1 MKETKFLSFLVV
13 LLFCWGSIHAQEG
26 LIEEFEIKINEM
38 TLERLA
44 LPGTPFDKVGR
55 KFAVLGDESGT
66 FEAWAYP
73 LKILRNFEISFFIG
87 SSTRAIK
94 TRDIVR
100 YVSVSPEATI
110 LTYTYQSFTVKA
122 IYITPVYEPGAIIL
136 LKVDT
141 EEPLTIV
148 CSFLPVLQP
157 MWPAGIG
164 GQFAYW
170 NEDFKAY
177 IISESTGK
185 NHGFVGSPAASGLSY
200 TPAHMLSDSPSEFQ
214 IKLPDPNKVK
224 DKFIPIY
231 LAGGQ
236 GERKDILNVYKKLQE
251 SPEQYYLENFR
262 HYQNLQESTLQIQTP
277 EPELDLAF
285 HWAKVA
291 FDNLIV
297 DNPTLGKGLVAGL
310 GVSGSSGRPGF
321 GWFFGGDAYI
331 NSFSFM
337 SYGAHET
344 VRNILA
350 FTQKWQRDD
359 GKMSHELSQAE
370 GYIDWWTDYH
380 YGYIHGDTTPYY
392 ITAMYDYM
400 QKSGDIDFIKKSW
413 ESLKKAYIWCLSTDA
428 NGDALMDN
436 KQAGLGALEY
446 GALTGIETDI
456 YLAAVWVRAAM
467 SMQRMAEAVGDK
479 TLDHSAAQQFKQAK
493 KAFEEKFWDKDSQF
507 YVYAFNTEG
516 KHVQEISPWNAV
528 GLMWELGTP
537 ERSRISLERICT
549 SELTTDWGIRS
560 ISNKSPYFQPLNYN
574 YGAVWP
580 FLTSWVTTALYKHH
594 MPLQGYTLLLST
606 ARHTFDNALGT
617 ITEVFSGSKN
627 VWPQEAVSHQGFST
641 AGVTL
646 PLVRG
651 LLGLEGDAINKSL
664 FFSPFFPADWE
675 NVKIDNYKIGDASF
689 SIDYKKSK
697 GKISVTFHSN
707 RAEGY
712 TVHFAPNLSIMTK
725 IKSFSING
733 EPAVFDTTQT
743 TQTVQI
749 KADRQ
754 INGSPLLFELDTL
767 PSLEILPVI
776 SRTKVGNR
784 NIGLKILSVRKK
796 ESSIVIKVEGLAK
809 TDYVLRVLNPEM
821 AESVTGAVIKKG
833 QLKITLPEGPAGEF
847 VPHQVII
854 HIQK

>member
-1 MKETKFLSFLVV
+1 MKETKFLSFFVL

-26 LIEEFEIKINEM
+26 LIQEFEIKTHEM

-44 LPGTPFDKVGR
+44 RPGTPFDKVGR

-94 TRDIVR
+94 AGDIVR
-100 YVSVSPEATI
+100 FVSVSPEATI

-122 IYITPVYEPGAIIL
+122 IYITPVHEPGAIIL

-170 NEDFKAY
+170 NEDIKAY

-185 NHGFVGSPAASGLSY
+185 NHGLVGSPAASGLSY
-200 TPAHMLSDSPSEFQ
+200 TPAHMLSDSQSEFQ
-214 IKLPDPNKVK
+214 IELPDPKKVK

-236 GERKDILNVYKKLQE
+236 GNREDILNVYKKLQE

-262 HYQNLQESTLQIQTP
+262 HYLNLQESTLQIQTP

-297 DNPTLGKGLVAGL
+297 DHPTLGKGLVAGL
-310 GVSGSSGRPGF
+310 GASGSSGRPGF

-337 SYGAHET
+337 SFGAHKT

-370 GYIDWWTDYH
+370 GYIDWWNDYH

-400 QKSGDIDFIKKSW
+400 QKSGDVDFVKKNW
-413 ESLKKAYIWCLSTDA
+413 ESLKKAYSWCLSTDA
-428 NGDALMDN
+428 NGDGLMDN
-436 KQAGLGALEY
+436 RSAGLGALEY
-446 GALTGIETDI
+446 GALTSIETDI
-456 YLAAVWVRAAM
+456 YLAAVWVRASMAM
-467 SMQRMAEAVGDK
+467 QQMAEAVRDK
-479 TLDHSAAQQFKQAK
+479 ALDRTTAQHFLLAK
-493 KAFEEKFWDKDSQF
+493 KAFEDKFWDKDSQF

-516 KHVQEISPWNAV
+516 EHVQEISPWNAV

-537 ERSRISLERICT
+537 ERSRISLERICS

-594 MPLQGYTLLLST
+594 LPLQGYTLLLAT
-606 ARHTFDNALGT
+606 ARHTFDNALGS
-617 ITEVFSGSKN
+617 ITEVFSGSLN
-627 VWPQEAVSHQGFST
+627 VWPQEAVPHQGFST

-651 LLGLEGDAINKSL
+651 LLGLEGDAINKTL
-664 FFSPFFPADWE
+664 IFSPHFPADWN
-675 NVKIDNYKIGDASF
+675 NVKIINYKTGNATFSF
-689 SIDYKKSK
+689 DYKKSQ
-697 GKISVTFHSN
+697 GKISVSIKGEK
-707 RAEGY
+707 AEGY
-712 TVHFAPNLSIMTK
+712 KIHFAPNLSATIK
-725 IKSFSING
+725 IQSLSING
-733 EPAVFDTTQT
+733 EPAVFNTIHGTQT
-743 TQTVQI
+743 IQI
-749 KADRQ
+749 ETD
-754 INGSPLLFELDTL
+754 IYIDESPLFFELDTL

-776 SRTKVGNR
+776 TRTKVGNR

-796 ESSIVIKVEGLAK
+796 ESSLVILVEGLAK
-809 TDYVLRVLNPEM
+809 TDYILRVLNPRM
-821 AESVTGAVIKKG
+821 AKSVTGAVLKGG
-833 QLKITLPEGPAGEF
+833 QLKIAIPEGPKGEF
-847 VPHQVII
+847 MPHKVTIQ
-854 HIQK
+854 IQK

>member
-1 MKETKFLSFLVV
+1 MKETKFLSFFVL

-26 LIEEFEIKINEM
+26 LIQEFEIKTHEM

-44 LPGTPFDKVGR
+44 RPGTPFDKVGR

-94 TRDIVR
+94 AGDIVR
-100 YVSVSPEATI
+100 FVSVSPEATI

-122 IYITPVYEPGAIIL
+122 IYITPVHEPGAIIL

-170 NEDFKAY
+170 NEDIKAY

-185 NHGFVGSPAASGLSY
+185 NHGLVGSPAASGLSY
-200 TPAHMLSDSPSEFQ
+200 TPAHMLSDSQSEFQ
-214 IKLPDPNKVK
+214 IELPDPKKVK

-236 GERKDILNVYKKLQE
+236 GNREDILNVYKKLQE

-262 HYQNLQESTLQIQTP
+262 HYLNLQESTLQIQTP

-297 DNPTLGKGLVAGL
+297 DHPTLGKGLVAGL
-310 GVSGSSGRPGF
+310 GASGSSGRPGF

-337 SYGAHET
+337 SFGAHKT

-370 GYIDWWTDYH
+370 GYIDWWNDYH

-400 QKSGDIDFIKKSW
+400 QKSGDVDFVKKNW
-413 ESLKKAYIWCLSTDA
+413 ESLKKAYSWCLSTDA
-428 NGDALMDN
+428 NGDGLMDN
-436 KQAGLGALEY
+436 RSAGLGALEY
-446 GALTGIETDI
+446 GALTSIETDI
-456 YLAAVWVRAAM
+456 YLAAVWVRASMAM
-467 SMQRMAEAVGDK
+467 QQMAEAVRDK
-479 TLDHSAAQQFKQAK
+479 ALDRTTAQHFLLAK
-493 KAFEEKFWDKDSQF
+493 KAFEDKFWDKDSQF

-516 KHVQEISPWNAV
+516 EHVQEISP
-528 GLMWELGTP
+528 
-537 ERSRISLERICT
+537 
-549 SELTTDWGIRS
+549 
-560 ISNKSPYFQPLNYN
+560 
-574 YGAVWP
+574 
-580 FLTSWVTTALYKHH
+580 
-594 MPLQGYTLLLST
+594 
-606 ARHTFDNALGT
+606 
-617 ITEVFSGSKN
+617 
-627 VWPQEAVSHQGFST
+627 
-641 AGVTL
+641 
-646 PLVRG
+646 
-651 LLGLEGDAINKSL
+651 
-664 FFSPFFPADWE
+664 
-675 NVKIDNYKIGDASF
+675 
-689 SIDYKKSK
+689 
-697 GKISVTFHSN
+697 
-707 RAEGY
+707 
-712 TVHFAPNLSIMTK
+712 
-725 IKSFSING
+725 
-733 EPAVFDTTQT
+733 
-743 TQTVQI
+743 
-749 KADRQ
+749 
-754 INGSPLLFELDTL
+754 
-767 PSLEILPVI
+767 
-776 SRTKVGNR
+776 
-784 NIGLKILSVRKK
+784 
-796 ESSIVIKVEGLAK
+796 
-809 TDYVLRVLNPEM
+809 
-821 AESVTGAVIKKG
+821 
-833 QLKITLPEGPAGEF
+833 
-847 VPHQVII
+847 
-854 HIQK
+854 

>member
-1 MKETKFLSFLVV
+1 M
-13 LLFCWGSIHAQEG
+13 
-26 LIEEFEIKINEM
+26 
-38 TLERLA
+38 
-44 LPGTPFDKVGR
+44 
-55 KFAVLGDESGT
+55 
-66 FEAWAYP
+66 
-73 LKILRNFEISFFIG
+73 
-87 SSTRAIK
+87 
-94 TRDIVR
+94 
-100 YVSVSPEATI
+100 
-110 LTYTYQSFTVKA
+110 
-122 IYITPVYEPGAIIL
+122 
-136 LKVDT
+136 DT

-148 CSFLPVLQP
+148 CGFLPVLQP
-157 MWPAGIG
+157 MWPAGIE

-310 GVSGSSGRPGF
+310 GVSGSSRRPGF

-413 ESLKKAYIWCLSTDA
+413 ESMSRKFHP
-428 NGDALMDN
+428 GMP
-436 KQAGLGALEY
+436 
-446 GALTGIETDI
+446 
-456 YLAAVWVRAAM
+456 WV
-467 SMQRMAEAVGDK
+467 
-479 TLDHSAAQQFKQAK
+479 
-493 KAFEEKFWDKDSQF
+493 
-507 YVYAFNTEG
+507 
-516 KHVQEISPWNAV
+516 
-528 GLMWELGTP
+528 
-537 ERSRISLERICT
+537 
-549 SELTTDWGIRS
+549 
-560 ISNKSPYFQPLNYN
+560 
-574 YGAVWP
+574 
-580 FLTSWVTTALYKHH
+580 
-594 MPLQGYTLLLST
+594 
-606 ARHTFDNALGT
+606 
-617 ITEVFSGSKN
+617 
-627 VWPQEAVSHQGFST
+627 
-641 AGVTL
+641 
-646 PLVRG
+646 
-651 LLGLEGDAINKSL
+651 
-664 FFSPFFPADWE
+664 
-675 NVKIDNYKIGDASF
+675 
-689 SIDYKKSK
+689 
-697 GKISVTFHSN
+697 
-707 RAEGY
+707 
-712 TVHFAPNLSIMTK
+712 
-725 IKSFSING
+725 
-733 EPAVFDTTQT
+733 
-743 TQTVQI
+743 
-749 KADRQ
+749 
-754 INGSPLLFELDTL
+754 
-767 PSLEILPVI
+767 
-776 SRTKVGNR
+776 
-784 NIGLKILSVRKK
+784 
-796 ESSIVIKVEGLAK
+796 
-809 TDYVLRVLNPEM
+809 
-821 AESVTGAVIKKG
+821 
-833 QLKITLPEGPAGEF
+833 
-847 VPHQVII
+847 
-854 HIQK
+854 

>member
-1 MKETKFLSFLVV
+1 MKETKFLSFLVL

-26 LIEEFEIKINEM
+26 LIQEFEIKTHEM

-44 LPGTPFDKVGR
+44 RPGTPFDKVGR

-94 TRDIVR
+94 TGDIVR
-100 YVSVSPEATI
+100 FVSVSPEATI

-122 IYITPVYEPGAIIL
+122 IYITPVHEPGAIIL

-148 CSFLPVLQP
+148 CGFLPVLQP

-170 NEDFKAY
+170 HEEFKAY

-185 NHGFVGSPAASGLSY
+185 NHGLVGSPAASGLSY

-214 IKLPDPNKVK
+214 IKLPDPKKVK

-236 GERKDILNVYKKLQE
+236 GDREDILNVYKKLQE

-262 HYQNLQESTLQIQTP
+262 HYQDLQEGTLQIQTP

-310 GVSGSSGRPGF
+310 GASGTSGRPGF

-344 VRNILA
+344 VRDILA

-370 GYIDWWTDYH
+370 GYIDWWNDYH

-392 ITAMYDYM
+392 ITAVYDYM
-400 QKSGDIDFIKKSW
+400 QKSGDVDFIKKSW
-413 ESLKKAYIWCLSTDA
+413 ESLKKAYSWCLSTDA
-428 NGDALMDN
+428 NNDGLMDN
-436 KQAGLGALEY
+436 RKAGLGALEY

-456 YLAAVWVRAAM
+456 YLAAIWVRAAM
-467 SMQRMAEAVGDK
+467 AMQHMAKAVGDK
-479 TLDHSAAQQFKQAK
+479 TLEHTAAQHFFLAK

-516 KHVQEISPWNAV
+516 EHVQEISPWNAV

-537 ERSRISLERICT
+537 ERSRISLERICS

-580 FLTSWVTTALYKHH
+580 FLTSWVTTALYKHSL
-594 MPLQGYTLLLST
+594 PLQGYTLLLAT
-606 ARHTFDNALGT
+606 ARHTFDNALGS
-617 ITEVFSGSKN
+617 ITEVFSGSHN
-627 VWPQEAVSHQGFST
+627 VWPQEAVPHQGFST
-641 AGVTL
+641 AGVIL

-651 LLGLEGDAINKSL
+651 LLGLEGDAINKIL
-664 FFSPFFPADWE
+664 IFSPHFPADWD
-675 NVKIDNYKIGDASF
+675 NVKIFNYKIGNASF
-689 SIDYKKSK
+689 SIDYEKSQ
-697 GKISVTFHSN
+697 GKISVTIKSEG
-707 RAEGY
+707 AEGY
-712 TVHFAPNLSIMTK
+712 KIHFALNLSATTK
-725 IKSFSING
+725 IQSLSING
-733 EPAVFDTTQT
+733 EPAVFNTIHGTQT
-743 TQTVQI
+743 IQI
-749 KADRQ
+749 GADIH

-776 SRTKVGNR
+776 PRTKVGNR

-796 ESSIVIKVEGLAK
+796 ESSLVIKVEGLAK

-821 AESVTGAVIKKG
+821 AESVTGAVLKGG
-833 QLKITLPEGPAGEF
+833 QLKITIPEGPKGEF
-847 VPHQVII
+847 MLHQITI
-854 HIQK
+854 HIQR